1 MISRSRRTK
10 RGRREIQV
18 AEHHGGVDGEVQED
32 AGEVGEGV
40 SEVADVAGAFEC
52 VEFGVRRATRRF
64 EAQGRRH
71 VLAWGWLY
79 LKRGLRQEARLSM

>member
-1 MISRSRRTK
+1 V
-10 RGRREIQV
+10 E
-18 AEHHGGVDGEVQED
+18 EEVQED

-40 SEVADVAGAFEC
+40 SEVVDVAGAFEY

-71 VLAWGWLY
+71 VLAWDWLS
-79 LKRGLRQEARLSM
+79 LKR